1 MHCYKYHFCY
11 KVKKEST
18 LERERGVL
26 KRKKKKK
33 DGRPVKLISD
43 SGL

>member
-1 MHCYKYHFCY
+1 MHCSKYHFCY
-11 KVKKEST
+11 KVKKDST

-26 KRKKKKK
+26 KKKK